1 MINIDWDDEKNLDPT
16 SKISSSLY
24 RWIKRLYMYTTK
36 VFADQKKYIANYE
49 TVELD
54 TSHWTMEEKPN
65 EANQAVEKWI
75 KRITESQK

>member
-16 SKISSSLY
+16 LKSPVLY
-24 RWIKRLYMYTTK
+24 ITGLKDYICVPK
-36 VFADQKKYIANYE
+36 VYADQKKYIADLE

-54 TSHWTMEEKPN
+54 TTHWTMEEKPD
-65 EANQAVEKWI
+65 EVNQAVEKWI